1 MLPKILIVDDSKA
14 MRMQVRDMLPKGFD
28 ILDAADGAAGLEVIT
43 QHRPN
48 LVLLDFFMPHL
59 NGWEVLEQI
68 ETNPKLRGIPV
79 VVMTGRKEEVM
90 ERIPDLLSFYEVIE
104 KPFEQRVLMG
114 AIKAAMAKIKSRP
127 ATPLTAAPS
136 PSASPPATPVAAAAP
151 VVPVG
156 AAADS
161 GELASL
167 KAEIHGLK
175 QQNAR
180 MQAELDTVKKQ
191 LAQVLTFIRQRLQ

>member
-14 MRMQVRDMLPKGFD
+14 MRMRVRDMLPKGFD
-28 ILDAADGAAGLEVIT
+28 ILDAADGAAGMEVIS

-59 NGWEVLEQI
+59 NGWEVLQQI

-114 AIKAAMAKIKSRP
+114 AIKSAMAKIKSRP
-127 ATPLTAAPS
+127 TAPFPAAPT
-136 PSASPPATPVAAAAP
+136 PSTPP
-151 VVPVG
+151 VVTPETPPIVPSGNATDG
-156 AAADS
+156 A
-161 GELASL
+161 ELASL
-167 KAEIHGLK
+167 KAEIQGLK
-175 QQNAR
+175 QQNAK

-191 LAQVLTFIRQRLQ
+191 LAQVLNFIRQRMQ